1 MAQYK
6 TYTTMAGKDENEFD
20 PETMIEVYDI
30 TSLAER
36 QNIIKTNI
44 VVVIYNYTP
53 WCGPCKQCAPQFAK
67 LCKTYIKNGLCALVK
82 EDVDKHFGDTSPP
95 VRGVPCFHFYI
106 NGQFQHD
113 KIVMGAHVPTVE
125 QELQTLLNLLR

>member
-30 TSLAER
+30 TSAAER
-36 QNIIKTNI
+36 KNIIQNNKI
-44 VVVIYNYTP
+44 VVIDNYTS
-53 WCGPCKQCAPQFAK
+53 WCGPCKTCAPQFAK
-67 LCKTYIKNGLCALVK
+67 LCKMYIKSGMCALVK
-82 EDVDKHFGDTSPP
+82 EDVEKVGDRPIP

-106 NGQFQHD
+106 NGQFQD
-113 KIVMGAHVPTVE
+113 EMTVTGAYVSLVE
-125 QELQTLLNLLR
+125 QTLQKLLR